1 MEKLK
6 RRSALSGLGAL
17 SFGMLAPTL
26 SKGDVLA
33 KPYTVKQQ
41 TITTDILVVGGGTA
55 GVVAAIQAG
64 RAGRKVI
71 LVENGSQLGGT
82 TTTGGVAFPGIFFA
96 WGKQVISGIGW
107 EMVQE
112 AVTMNDDTL
121 PDFSIPH
128 GRQHPKHQVRLN
140 GQLYALL
147 IEEKCTEAGVQI
159 RFYETPVAASFGKG
173 TWTVDTIGKGTSTRI
188 VCNQLIDCT
197 GNAYVSSIAGFNVL
211 REAVIQPGT
220 LQFQIGGYDFK
231 SLDLKMIQ
239 ARYQEEIAK
248 GTLVKS
254 DFRNNIVGLLRS
266 GGDNIQH
273 VLGADST
280 TSETHTVA
288 NLKGRSSLLQTLRF
302 LRTLPGCEQIK
313 LVDMQ
318 NETAV
323 RETYRI
329 DGHYQITKTDYVTGK
344 LFDDAVSYSYYPI
357 DVHDENGVVPDHLK
371 EGVVPTVPLRALIPK
386 NSRNFI
392 VAGRCVSS
400 DRLAN
405 SALRVQ
411 ASCMG
416 MGQAAG
422 ATAVLANMQGKSPL
436 EVRMDDLRKLIEE
449 HGGIVPGPGQKG

>member
-1 MEKLK
+1 MEKIK
-6 RRSALSGLGAL
+6 RRSALSSLGAL
-17 SFGMLAPTL
+17 SLGVAAPVL
-26 SKGDVLA
+26 SKGEVLSH
-33 KPYTVKQQ
+33 PYKLTKQ
-41 TITTDILVVGGGTA
+41 TLKTDILVIGGGTA
-55 GVVAAIQAG
+55 GVVAAIQAA
-64 RAGRKVI
+64 RAGRKTI

-82 TTTGGVAFPGIFFA
+82 TTTGGVAYPGIFFA
-96 WGKQVISGIGW
+96 WGKQVIGGIGW

-112 AVTMNDDTL
+112 AVALNDDTL

-128 GRQHPKHQVRLN
+128 GKNHPRHQVRLN
-140 GQLYALL
+140 GQLYAML
-147 IEEKCTEAGVQI
+147 IEEKAVEAGVQI
-159 RFYETPVAASFGKG
+159 RFYETPTSAVFQKG
-173 TWTVDTIGKGTSTRI
+173 NWMVQTVGKGTSTQI

-197 GNAYVSSIAGFNVL
+197 GNAYTASLAGFDLL
-211 REAVIQPGT
+211 REATTQPGT
-220 LQFQIGGYDFK
+220 LMFKLEGYDFK
-231 SLDLKMIQ
+231 SLDLKVIKS
-239 ARYQEEIAK
+239 RYDEAVAK
-248 GTLVKS
+248 GELVKS
-254 DFRNNIVGLLRS
+254 DFRNNIVGLLKS
-266 GGDNIQH
+266 AGDNIQH

-302 LRTLPGCEQIK
+302 LRTLPGCEK
-313 LVDMQ
+313 TRLADVQ

-329 DGHYQITKTDYVTGK
+329 DGHYKITHEDYVTGK
-344 LFDDAVSYSYYPI
+344 IFDDSVSYSYYPI

-386 NSRNFI
+386 NSRNFL

-411 ASCMG
+411 ASCMA

-422 ATAVLANMQGKSPL
+422 AAAVLASMQNKTPL
-436 EVRMDDLRKLIEE
+436 DVPMKDLRKLIEE
-449 HGGIVPGPGQKG
+449 HGGIVPVSTQKG

>member
-1 MEKLK
+1 MDKLK
-6 RRSALSGLGAL
+6 RRSALTRLGAISL
-17 SFGMLAPTL
+17 GMISPSV
-26 SKGDVLA
+26 SKGEVLA
-33 KPYTVKQQ
+33 EPYKVKKQ
-41 TITTDILVVGGGTA
+41 TIKTDILVVGGGTA

-64 RAGRKVI
+64 RAGRKTI

-96 WGKQVISGIGW
+96 WGKQVIGGIGW

-112 AVTMNDDTL
+112 AVSLNDDTL
-121 PDFSIPH
+121 PDFSVPH
-128 GRQHPKHQVRLN
+128 GKQHPKHQVRLN
-140 GQLYALL
+140 GQLYAVL
-147 IEEKCTEAGVQI
+147 IEEKCVEAGVQL
-159 RFYETPVAASFGKG
+159 RFYETPVSASFEKGNWIVETVGKG
-173 TWTVDTIGKGTSTRI
+173 TNTQII
-188 VCNQLIDCT
+188 CNQLIDCT
-197 GNAYVSSIAGFNVL
+197 GNAYVASIAGFDVL
-211 REAVIQPGT
+211 RESVIQPGT
-220 LQFQIGGYDFK
+220 LQFQLGGYDFK

-239 ARYQEEIAK
+239 ARYQEEIQK
-248 GTLVKS
+248 GTLIKT
-254 DFRNNIVGLLRS
+254 DFRNNIVGLLRT

-273 VLGADST
+273 VMGADST
-280 TSETHTVA
+280 TSETHTLA
-288 NLKGRSSLLQTLRF
+288 NLKGRASLLQTLRF
-302 LRTLPGCEQIK
+302 LRTLPGCEKIK

-329 DGHYQITKTDYVTGK
+329 DGHYKITEVDYVTGK
-344 LFDDAVSYSYYPI
+344 VFEDAVSYSYYPI

-371 EGVVPTVPLRALIPK
+371 EGVVPTVPLRALVPK
-386 NSRNFI
+386 NSKNFI

-422 ATAVLANMQGKSPL
+422 AAAVLANIQNKTPL
-436 EVRMDDLRKLIEE
+436 EVSINDLRKLIEE
-449 HGGIVPGPGQKG
+449 HGGIVPNSNQKG